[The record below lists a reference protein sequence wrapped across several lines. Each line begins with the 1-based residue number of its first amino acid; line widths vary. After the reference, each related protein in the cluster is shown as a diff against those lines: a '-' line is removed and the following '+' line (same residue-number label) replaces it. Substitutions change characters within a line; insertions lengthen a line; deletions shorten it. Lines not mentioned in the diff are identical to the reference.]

1 MLPRWFRAVVAVELV
16 ALVALV
22 VVGVRLTQSGLH
34 AAGDTISWGR
44 SHVTAPASP
53 PPSGQLLLLP
63 APPPA
68 GAPPVLAQ
76 VGGPLLQR
84 LDADTALTAR
94 GELSLVGELEAM
106 LRSRIESVLAQI
118 GGR

>member
-1 MLPRWFRAVVAVELV
+1 MLPRWFRAVVGVELV

-22 VVGVRLTQSGLH
+22 VVGVRLAQSGLH
-34 AAGDTISWGR
+34 AAGDAVSWGR

-53 PPSGQLLLLP
+53 PPSGQLLLAP
-63 APPPA
+63 PPPA
-68 GAPPVLAQ
+68 GGPPVLAQ

-106 LRSRIESVLAQI
+106 LRSRIEAVLAQI
-118 GGR
+118 DGR

>member
-1 MLPRWFRAVVAVELV
+1 MFPRWFRAVVAVELV

-22 VVGVRLTQSGLH
+22 VIGVRLAQSGLH
-34 AAGDTISWGR
+34 AAGDAVSWGR
-44 SHVTAPASP
+44 SHVTGPPSSP
-53 PPSGQLLLLP
+53 PVGPLLLP
-63 APPPA
+63 APPSA
-68 GAPPVLAQ
+68 GAPPVLTQ

-106 LRSRIESVLAQI
+106 LRTRIEAVLAQI
-118 GGR
+118 EAR